1 MKNKFSLFILFL
13 FFIFCFLILFKAL
26 NISNIYIPS
35 SEKKHD
41 LPNFESKELFSEI
54 KKSSD
59 HIFKDNQFYIL
70 NIWASWC
77 VPCRDEHPEL
87 MKLSKNPAIKIIGLN
102 YKDNLKNAKKFIEIM
117 GNPYFVIL
125 TDKKGII
132 SIELGAF
139 GVPETFIIN
148 NKKIIKKYIGPLN
161 AKKIYEIESI
171 IE

>member
-1 MKNKFSLFILFL
+1 MP
-13 FFIFCFLILFKAL
+13 
-26 NISNIYIPS
+26 Y
-35 SEKKHD
+35 
-41 LPNFESKELFSEI
+41 FEATELFSET

-77 VPCRDEHPEL
+77 IPCRDEHPEL

-102 YKDNLKNAKKFIEIM
+102 YKDNFKNAKNFIGIM
-117 GNPYFVIL
+117 GNPYSIIL

-139 GVPETFIIN
+139 GVPETFLIN
-148 NKKIIKKYIGPLN
+148 NQKIIKKYIGPLN
-161 AKKIYEIESI
+161 AKKIDEIKSI
-171 IE
+171 IK